1 MKPIKRAL
9 NKQLNSTPADSAVT
23 TASAVLSAEVT
34 TAAESSVAMTEDEMF
49 DKESAFAVLAV
60 LAPAVAATSA
70 MGISTAGPAEPAKAP
85 DPGRNVPA
93 SHRGGTVRPAPK
105 SPAAC
110 DGRSLGDPT
119 YTAPSRQEKIKL
131 GSNEETQSNGRT
143 MATHSPTSMQA
154 HTMNLHVPTSWE
166 DKARCHGSFG
176 RGNPNGKDS
185 LSRAMSRATLEATL
199 EAKLRAAEASRR
211 GLQDARARRQGLRD
225 GQGEASRASAEADRL
240 YSKVTAHL
248 ELHLE
253 QHPQL
258 KFEAQRKA
266 KAEAKAKAKA
276 KAEAKV
282 AAGSARQSVSE
293 SSDDELPVARA
304 VEWPEAT
311 PTVLALSHSRRRSES
326 SKSSPCYDTCM
337 AKTGVGC
344 EWVAMYQDRAEQI
357 DGAPRAVAGL
367 AADDNRAKA
376 HGEVAWS
383 GPVREE
389 AMRFHNKFVNLH
401 DDAEG
406 RSSFNP
412 IAHVEVCGN
421 QSLEVRRRVL
431 REEER
436 YAVREHQEPERHAAQ
451 PSAWMPKKAKPEQL
465 AHSRSAPVNA
475 PVESVQRGSSVAST
489 AKAVGE
495 PMHQSHGT
503 RGGVAGPHYYTSHHA
518 LDNRLMPQRMPV
530 VGYAGHLRRTKESS
544 DYFGTSKWRPFS
556 PPSRAQL

>member
-1 MKPIKRAL
+1 
-9 NKQLNSTPADSAVT
+9 
-23 TASAVLSAEVT
+23 
-34 TAAESSVAMTEDEMF
+34 
-49 DKESAFAVLAV
+49 
-60 LAPAVAATSA
+60 
-70 MGISTAGPAEPAKAP
+70 
-85 DPGRNVPA
+85 
-93 SHRGGTVRPAPK
+93 
-105 SPAAC
+105 
-110 DGRSLGDPT
+110 
-119 YTAPSRQEKIKL
+119 
-131 GSNEETQSNGRT
+131 
-143 MATHSPTSMQA
+143 
-154 HTMNLHVPTSWE
+154 
-166 DKARCHGSFG
+166 
-176 RGNPNGKDS
+176 
-185 LSRAMSRATLEATL
+185 
-199 EAKLRAAEASRR
+199 
-211 GLQDARARRQGLRD
+211 
-225 GQGEASRASAEADRL
+225 
-240 YSKVTAHL
+240 VTAHL

-311 PTVLALSHSRRRSES
+311 PTVLALSRRSES
-326 SKSSPCYDTCM
+326 SKSSPCHDTCM

-367 AADDNRAKA
+367 AAGDNRAKA

-412 IAHVEVCGN
+412 IAHVEVSGN

-495 PMHQSHGT
+495 PMHQSHET